1 MPKYLLSA
9 NRREGRIAH
18 GYWEKNG
25 NFHPFYLKRCI
36 SVYFY
41 KAKELWTIFRTLS
54 SSSPIFL
61 LFTTIQLLAKIKLV
75 QQSL

>member
-9 NRREGRIAH
+9 IRRGGRIAH

-25 NFHPFYLKRCI
+25 NCHPFYLKRCI

-41 KAKELWTIFRTLS
+41 KAKELWKIFRMLS

-61 LFTTIQLLAKIKLV
+61 LFTTIHLLAKLKLV
-75 QQSL
+75 RQSL